1 MIARYAAWAGIAL
14 GLLLTTVSGAWLIAE
29 KMWSR
34 WEPLSPRDAFIHG
47 TIGLETFP
55 LKYAAVMQD
64 LSHASFF
71 PEGED
76 GNLWADYGF
85 VLPDNMPE
93 KTCASNVADW
103 APLISEQSEVW
114 HQPDR
119 VHLTPE
125 GSWGFARLMG
135 DTVAMRC
142 PLS

>member
-1 MIARYAAWAGIAL
+1 MSAEPEFPQS
-14 GLLLTTVSGAWLIAE
+14 LTLPV
-29 KMWSR
+29 
-34 WEPLSPRDAFIHG
+34 
-47 TIGLETFP
+47 
-55 LKYAAVMQD
+55 
-64 LSHASFF
+64 
-71 PEGED
+71 EG
-76 GNLWADYGF
+76 
-85 VLPDNMPE
+85 MH
-93 KTCASNVADW
+93 CASCVLRVERALSLFPSTTCVVWVTTQGFLPSGTDGLARINESIVRQAGARSTVHVADW